1 MQSGLREEYA
11 RISALYDVLFR
22 INNLQHSG
30 SHSLEFAQ
38 LSTRA
43 HTLLCANPFHAFLR
57 TPPNDMPVDRFIQ
70 MPEGTIMVGNI
81 ISFGLCGSIEYLRQ
95 DRALLE
101 YVTSIWPEIFDWI
114 YYMCP
119 LNHEYDYSS
128 LDSATL
134 KTLTITM
141 ERIQTNLHGVT
152 LLQASDEQID
162 VFLHPNHNI
171 AQLTA
176 DIYMR
181 GSRIRDLQTRSGQ
194 AELKGF
200 RDVVLRTTGVLL
212 LVLDM
217 AHKHRG
223 GSAFQVFLAAA
234 NGRPR
239 RLYSAAGRYLRTVR
253 VQDANMWDS
262 ADPQAIFLR
271 QLTGRPALAVRRY
284 PSVMIVGLMKMIRAW
299 PTSPSPRGP
308 SSFQRIYDLILMFCT
323 NDPHATAC
331 FVKHGLL
338 NLFSF
343 DMRLPPRE
351 LTPILGCIA
360 RALVS
365 RKPLKVLCGPLN
377 AAFKNDPDPSL
388 AELAAAAEVYDSLR
402 DVAAKDWKRAKHCA
416 NMRCPSPA
424 DAQLRACTCS
434 QALYCSVSCQALHLT
449 EGDHRDHCNNNS
461 EDEGKMTPRDV
472 HFLFHIVRFLVL
484 ERFDEIMDK
493 VTPNRS
499 ARITLDIRSCV
510 PKIGFQSSP
519 VFAPERTQFWVDA
532 TIEYPGWPNVHEFV
546 FYPRGSEEPP
556 FMPLTHG
563 YMDAWARYDERRAQT
578 SGTRLA
584 NDDASAM

>member
-1 MQSGLREEYA
+1 MQSELRDEYA

-22 INNLQHSG
+22 LNDLQHTD

-57 TPPNDMPVDRFIQ
+57 TPPDDIPLERFLRT
-70 MPEGTIMVGNI
+70 PEGTIMVGNI
-81 ISFGLCGSIEYLRQ
+81 ISFGMCGSIETVRH
-95 DRALLE
+95 DEPLLE
-101 YVTSIWPEIFDWI
+101 HVTAIWPAIFDWI

-119 LNHEYDYSS
+119 LNHKYDFGS
-128 LDSATL
+128 LDNATL
-134 KTLTITM
+134 KLLTTTLD
-141 ERIQTNLHGVT
+141 RIRLNIHGVA
-152 LLQASDEQID
+152 LLQASEAQRD
-162 VFLHPNHNI
+162 VFLHRNHNV
-171 AQLTA
+171 AQLAA

-181 GSRIRDLQTRSGQ
+181 GSRIQGCDKGATH
-194 AELKGF
+194 AELKSF
-200 RDVVLRTTGVLL
+200 TEVVLRFAGALFG
-212 LVLDM
+212 VLDM
-217 AHKHRG
+217 AHRHRG
-223 GSAFQVFLAAA
+223 GSASQVLLAAH
-234 NGRPR
+234 GRPR
-239 RLYSAAGRYLRTVR
+239 RFYSAAGRYLRMIS
-253 VQDANMWDS
+253 VQDANIWDS
-262 ADPQAIFLR
+262 VDMQALFIR
-271 QLTGRPALAVRRY
+271 QLTGFPALAVHRY
-284 PSVMIVGLMKMIRAW
+284 PRIMIIGLMKMIRAW
-299 PTSPSPRGP
+299 PTKPSPRGP
-308 SSFQRIYDLILMFCT
+308 PSFQRINDLILKFCT

-338 NLFSF
+338 DLFSF

-351 LTPILGCIA
+351 LTPIVGCIA

-416 NMRCPSPA
+416 NMRCSSPA
-424 DAQLRACTCS
+424 SAQLRACTCS
-434 QALYCSVSCQALHLT
+434 QALYCS
-449 EGDHRDHCNNNS
+449 E
-461 EDEGKMTPRDV
+461 KMTPRDV

-546 FYPRGSEEPP
+546 FHPTGGEEPH

-563 YMDAWARYDERRAQT
+563 YIGTTTTFDTRAFDLTGRRCMD
-578 SGTRLA
+578 SV
-584 NDDASAM
+584 